1 MEMSLSKKSYK
12 DFENNFKN
20 SLDNSSMKE
29 ITNTPL
35 NSFFNTPSKKLS
47 DNFPIKSNSFLQN
60 TPSLLENKDSNGS
73 ISSMFKFNSIT
84 FIVFI
89 ILILA
94 FLGYNIFNYLGKG
107 TDFLTNILSPITSTI
122 GFLLGETTKTTVS
135 VASDGTKKV
144 VNTTG
149 DVINT
154 TIDGIDTGTDSGI
167 SYLQKNLKKK
177 SVVVANNNDEL
188 SEKVDNSNDIVDPE
202 PIHTSNN
209 KNGYCY
215 IGKVNNTRYC
225 AKVDE
230 SVRCESGDIYP
241 TENKCINPNLKM

>member
-1 MEMSLSKKSYK
+1 MSLSKKSYK
-12 DFENNFKN
+12 DFENSFKN
-20 SLDNSSMKE
+20 SLDNSSIKE
-29 ITNTPL
+29 ITNTSL
-35 NSFFNTPSKKLS
+35 NSFFNPQSNKVS
-47 DNFPIKSNSFLQN
+47 NNFSIKSKSKSFTEN
-60 TPSLLENKDSNGS
+60 IPVFSENKESDTW
-73 ISSMFKFNSIT
+73 SSFFSFNSIS
-84 FIVFI
+84 FIIFF

-107 TDFLTNILSPITSTI
+107 TDFLTNLLSPITATI

-154 TIDGIDTGTDSGI
+154 TVDGIDEGTNSGI

-188 SEKVDNSNDIVDPE
+188 SDKVNESNDIIDPE
-202 PIHTSNN
+202 PIHTRNN

-215 IGKVNNTRYC
+215 IGKVNDTRYC
-225 AKVDE
+225 AKVDD
-230 SVRCESGDIYP
+230 STMCQSGDIYP
-241 TENKCINPNLKM
+241 TENICINPNLKM